1 MVKTSRWSQII
12 HINSELLQQVRSKYR
27 RLDRAI
33 EKLSKHMI
41 IEGIPFCDF
50 TINHAALKREREIKR
65 IQMRTEQMQ
74 QSYKR
79 IMQQMREENMPIP

>member
-1 MVKTSRWSQII
+1 
-12 HINSELLQQVRSKYR
+12 
-27 RLDRAI
+27 
-33 EKLSKHMI
+33 MI